1 MFSTAVLRDV
11 RLKALRRRV
20 WFKLSLEERSII
32 DLTIRCVRRVRSR
45 VLSNVLTKIVVKI
58 LNLVEDVFLKAMSIG
73 VEVARRYVAQ
83 ALRWGYVNALS
94 WLRDEA
100 YIFHLGISYINTPPT
115 YNSFHNIDDTM
126 NYTHNKTF
134 GGIK

>member
-11 RLKALRRRV
+11 KIKALRRRV

-32 DLTIRCVRRVRSR
+32 DLAIKYVRKVKSR
-45 VLSNVLTKIVVKI
+45 VLNNVLTKIVIKI
-58 LNLVEDVFLKAMSIG
+58 LNLVEDILPG
-73 VEVARRYVAQ
+73 VMEVGFEVARGYVGQ

-100 YIFHLGISYINTPPT
+100 YILHLGISYICMRKLKDPQVGFWWFII
-115 YNSFHNIDDTM
+115 SE
-126 NYTHNKTF
+126 
-134 GGIK
+134 

>member
-1 MFSTAVLRDV
+1 MFSAAVLRDV

-45 VLSNVLTKIVVKI
+45 VLSNVLTKIIIKI
-58 LNLVEDVFLKAMSIG
+58 LNLVEDVLLKAMSIG
-73 VEVARRYVAQ
+73 IEVARRYVAQ

-94 WLRDEA
+94 WLKDEA
-100 YIFHLGISYINTPPT
+100 YIFHLGISCINTPPT
-115 YNSFHNIDDTM
+115 YKYETVKQNIE
-126 NYTHNKTF
+126 
-134 GGIK
+134 